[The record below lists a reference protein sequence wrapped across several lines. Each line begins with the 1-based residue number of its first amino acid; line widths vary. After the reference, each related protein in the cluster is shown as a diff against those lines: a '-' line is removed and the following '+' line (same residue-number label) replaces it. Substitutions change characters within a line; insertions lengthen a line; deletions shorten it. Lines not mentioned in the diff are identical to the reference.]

1 MSNITDSDS
10 PKKPWLHLAI
20 PILIVACFALFFA
33 LPDNSDQGDGNQSQ
47 GNEVDEGSSLT
58 EGATYYIFASEIEL
72 ESTNAKGDPWD
83 AGENGPDIKYRIL
96 WKGNQVFQSEEK
108 DDSLIADWSGLSID
122 FDLSDLGGKT
132 ISTDEAIRAARIRNE
147 KEGVIELV
155 IEDEDAVDD
164 DLAGRVE
171 IKLDELK
178 VGSNKRKLS
187 KTPKNAVKRIN
198 IQVLPQGASLKDL
211 VELMR

>member
-10 PKKPWLHLAI
+10 PKRPWLHLAI
-20 PILIVACFALFFA
+20 PISIVACFALFFV
-33 LPDNSDQGDGNQSQ
+33 LPDNSKPGDGNQSQ

-72 ESTNAKGDPWD
+72 ESTNTKGDPWD
-83 AGENGPDIKYRIL
+83 GGENGPDIKYRIL
-96 WKGNQVFQSEEK
+96 WKGNEVFQSEEK

-122 FDLSDLGGKT
+122 FDWSDLAGKT
-132 ISTDEAIRAARIRNE
+132 ISTDEAIKAARIRNE

-155 IEDEDAVDD
+155 VEDEDAVDD

-178 VGSNKRKLS
+178 VGLNKRKLS
-187 KTPKNAVKRIN
+187 KTATNAVKRIN
-198 IQVLPQGASLKDL
+198 IQVLPQGSSLKDL

>member
-10 PKKPWLHLAI
+10 PKRPWLHLAI
-20 PILIVACFALFFA
+20 PISIVACFALFFV
-33 LPDNSDQGDGNQSQ
+33 LPDNSKPGDGNQSQ

-72 ESTNAKGDPWD
+72 ESTNTKGDPWD
-83 AGENGPDIKYRIL
+83 DGENGPDIKYRIL
-96 WKGNQVFQSEEK
+96 WKGNEVFQSEEK

-122 FDLSDLGGKT
+122 FDWSDLGGKT
-132 ISTDEAIRAARIRNE
+132 ISTDEAIKAARIRNE

-155 IEDEDAVDD
+155 VEDEDAVDD

-178 VGSNKRKLS
+178 VGLNKRKLS
-187 KTPKNAVKRIN
+187 KTATNAVKRIN
-198 IQVLPQGASLKDL
+198 IQVLPQGSSLKDL